1 MSVTVAIRTAVA
13 LVCALL
19 VGSTTPAFAQ
29 SAADAAFKR
38 GRELLKAGKYA
49 DACIE
54 FEHSQKLDPALGT
67 EFNIGQCSEK
77 IGKLA
82 RALEMYRGLLPR
94 DTNAERKRIVADA
107 IPKLE
112 ARVPKLL
119 VRVPTPTPSG
129 FTITI
134 QVSNS
139 VLPPKPLATNKP
151 LEMDMGTYEIVAK
164 ATNYPDWR
172 QNVRIDT
179 EGKTITLDA
188 PFAASKRPDDP
199 TTDPTSTSTTTATA
213 PPLTDEP
220 EPADDAPPPRSRR
233 KLYGMISLGVGGAA
247 LVGGVVFGA
256 MARSKWSEAKDVC
269 GGTTCTTPTDLAR
282 ANELGDD
289 ARSKATLS
297 TVFVLAGTAAA
308 ATGVV
313 LWLTAPSSESATQV
327 TAHPTTNGAGITL
340 SGRF

>member
-1 MSVTVAIRTAVA
+1 MWVTAVNRIA
-13 LVCALL
+13 LVIASLFISSIALAQ
-19 VGSTTPAFAQ
+19 TPTP
-29 SAADAAFKR
+29 ADAAFKR

-67 EFNIGQCSEK
+67 EFNIAQCSEK

-82 RALEMYRGLLPR
+82 RALEIYRGMLPR
-94 DTNAERKRIVADA
+94 DTNADRKKIVADA

-119 VRVPTPTPSG
+119 VRTPSIPPG
-129 FTITI
+129 FSMTI
-134 QVSNS
+134 QVAGSVNS
-139 VLPPKPLATNKP
+139 PRALEANKP
-151 LEMDMGTYEIVAK
+151 IEIDFGEYTIVAK
-164 ATNYPDWR
+164 ATNAPDWS

-179 EGKTITLDA
+179 EAKTTTLDA
-188 PFAASKRPDDP
+188 PFGTKTVD
-199 TTDPTSTSTTTATA
+199 TTTTIEK
-213 PPLTDEP
+213 PNGGSIEQPDEP
-220 EPADDAPPPRSRR
+220 EPSGPPKSRR
-233 KLYGMISLGVGGAA
+233 KLYGIVALGVGGAA

-256 MARSKWSEAKDVC
+256 MASSKWSEAKDVC
-269 GGTTCTTPTDLAR
+269 GGTTCASPADVMR

-289 ARSKATLS
+289 AKSKATLS
-297 TVFVLAGTAAA
+297 TVFVIVGTAAA

-313 LWLTAPSSESATQV
+313 LWVTAPKSETSTRV
-327 TAHPTTNGAGITL
+327 TAHPTGDGAGITL